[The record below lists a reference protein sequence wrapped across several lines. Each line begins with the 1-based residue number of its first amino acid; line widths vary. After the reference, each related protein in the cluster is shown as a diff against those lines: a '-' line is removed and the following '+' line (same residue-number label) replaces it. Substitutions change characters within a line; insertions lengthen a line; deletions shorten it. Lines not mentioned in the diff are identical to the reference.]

1 MMQTILLNVLLCL
14 GIIWLLLLIRYTYY
28 YIQFSRREDRK
39 AAKTNGDKIPT
50 AEETKQKPEEAH
62 TLVGKSKGLSSEDF
76 PKLPAIPKTEVSAT
90 QANTF
95 APPKAQEGGEVSDT
109 TEEAPSDEP
118 SISEEE
124 NEMQV
129 AFTTDEVDEDE
140 VAKEEMLLTRD
151 PMPEVSPSAIL
162 ARDLVRMGRWSK
174 NDEELDE
181 EDETEVQDTL
191 SKVQGTDLMEKY
203 LENLKA
209 EEGKHSKL
217 LAVVRKTG
225 EARMKSETATS
236 DSEESAPTAL
246 KDKPL
251 DFYL

>member
-1 MMQTILLNVLLCL
+1 MMQTILINALLCL
-14 GIIWLLLLIRYTYY
+14 GIIWMLLLIRYTYY
-28 YIQFSRREDRK
+28 YIQFSRREDSK
-39 AAKTNGDKIPT
+39 AAKEQNNE
-50 AEETKQKPEEAH
+50 AEQKLEDTH

-76 PKLPAIPKTEVSAT
+76 PTLPAVPKTEVGDT

-95 APPKAQEGGEVSDT
+95 APPKAAEEDAEASDT
-109 TEEAPSDEP
+109 TEEEPSDEP

-129 AFTTDEVDEDE
+129 AYTTDEVDEDE

-174 NDEELDE
+174 NDDELDE

-191 SKVQGTDLMEKY
+191 SKVQGTALMEKY
-203 LENLKA
+203 KEHLLAESAKHNKLLAFVRKA
-209 EEGKHSKL
+209 EEEQRQAEELGD
-217 LAVVRKTG
+217 
-225 EARMKSETATS
+225 EETQPASIS
-236 DSEESAPTAL
+236 DAH
-246 KDKPL
+246 PL
-251 DFYL
+251 DYYL

>member
-1 MMQTILLNVLLCL
+1 MQTILLNVLLCL

-118 SISEEE
+118 SISKEE

-217 LAVVRKTG
+217 LAFVRK
-225 EARMKSETATS
+225 A
-236 DSEESAPTAL
+236 EEKQRQAEELGDERTQTINTN
-246 KDKPL
+246 DTHPL
-251 DFYL
+251 DYYL

>member
-1 MMQTILLNVLLCL
+1 MQTILLNALLCL
-14 GIIWLLLLIRYTYY
+14 VIIWMLLLIRYTYY
-28 YIQFSRREDRK
+28 YIQFSRREDSK
-39 AAKTNGDKIPT
+39 KEKDK
-50 AEETKQKPEEAH
+50 ETEQKPEEAH

-76 PKLPAIPKTEVSAT
+76 PTLPAVPKTEVGDT

-95 APPKAQEGGEVSDT
+95 APPKAEAEEDAEASDT
-109 TEEAPSDEP
+109 TEEEPTDES

-174 NDEELDE
+174 NDDELDE

-203 LENLKA
+203 KEHLLAESAKHNKLLAFVRKA
-209 EEGKHSKL
+209 EEEQRQTEELGD
-217 LAVVRKTG
+217 
-225 EARMKSETATS
+225 EETQPASTS
-236 DSEESAPTAL
+236 DVH
-246 KDKPL
+246 PL
-251 DFYL
+251 DYYL

>member
-1 MMQTILLNVLLCL
+1 MQAILLNALLCL
-14 GIIWLLLLIRYTYY
+14 VIVWLLLIIYYTYC
-28 YIQFSRREDRK
+28 YIQFSHREDSRE
-39 AAKTNGDKIPT
+39 AKTRSDK
-50 AEETKQKPEEAH
+50 AEGKAHEVH
-62 TLVGKSKGLSSEDF
+62 TLVGKSKGFVSRDF
-76 PKLPAIPKTEVSAT
+76 PNNPTIPQADVGIDKANIFASLDKEEVFDLAIKLSYDVST
-90 QANTF
+90 
-95 APPKAQEGGEVSDT
+95 
-109 TEEAPSDEP
+109 
-118 SISEEE
+118 ISEEE

-203 LENLKA
+203 KEHLLAESAKHNKFLAFVRKA
-209 EEGKHSKL
+209 EEEQNQ
-217 LAVVRKTG
+217 A
-225 EARMKSETATS
+225 EALDDEETQPVSTS
-236 DSEESAPTAL
+236 DAH
-246 KDKPL
+246 PL
-251 DFYL
+251 DYYL

>member
-1 MMQTILLNVLLCL
+1 MQTILLNALLCL
-14 GIIWLLLLIRYTYY
+14 GIIWMLLLIRYTYY
-28 YIQFSRREDRK
+28 YIQFSRKEDCK
-39 AAKTNGDKIPT
+39 AAKTKGDKMSI
-50 AEETKQKPEEAH
+50 AEGTEQKPEVAH

-76 PKLPAIPKTEVSAT
+76 PTLPAVPKTEVGDT

-109 TEEAPSDEP
+109 TEEEPSDEP

-129 AFTTDEVDEDE
+129 AYTTDEVDEDE

-174 NDEELDE
+174 NDDELDE
-181 EDETEVQDTL
+181 EDEAEVQDTL
-191 SKVQGTDLMEKY
+191 SKVQGTALMEKY
-203 LENLKA
+203 KEHLLAESAKHNKLLAFVRKA
-209 EEGKHSKL
+209 EEEQNQ
-217 LAVVRKTG
+217 A
-225 EARMKSETATS
+225 EALDDEETQSVSTS
-236 DSEESAPTAL
+236 DAH
-246 KDKPL
+246 PL
-251 DFYL
+251 DYYL